1 VLPFIRAWV
10 APAAGFDAAT
20 AFHGYSQFA
29 RLRDAAAAAL
39 GAGAGRFDYVLSPV
53 SPNGGFPAEWAMP
66 SNDPARA
73 MAHIGFTLPYNAS
86 EQPAVAVPTG
96 LMAGGAPTGVQ
107 FAGARHDDIG
117 VLRLARAFEQLRG
130 PLPAWPAP
138 PG

>member
-1 VLPFIRAWV
+1 
-10 APAAGFDAAT
+10 
-20 AFHGYSQFA
+20 
-29 RLRDAAAAAL
+29 
-39 GAGAGRFDYVLSPV
+39 
-53 SPNGGFPAEWAMP
+53 
-66 SNDPARA
+66 
-73 MAHIGFTLPYNAS
+73 MAHIGFTLPCNAS

-130 PLPAWPAP
+130 PLPAWPTP